1 MSGTYLPELLRGILT
16 RHTLQDL
23 RAAGVLVHE
32 LGDVVDGRV
41 DDNVQALVGVVVGG
55 DLGGG
60 EGFGHGGRCGMWCV
74 VKVVVCWYVVGGVQV
89 WR

>member
-1 MSGTYLPELLRGILT
+1 MSSLMCPYLPELLRSILT

-23 RAAGVLVHE
+23 RAAGVLVNE

-41 DDNVQALVGVVVGG
+41 DDDVHALVGIVVGG

-60 EGFGHGGRCGMWCV
+60 EGLGHCGWFCGGAGLLRPL
-74 VKVVVCWYVVGGVQV
+74 VGGDGG
-89 WR
+89 